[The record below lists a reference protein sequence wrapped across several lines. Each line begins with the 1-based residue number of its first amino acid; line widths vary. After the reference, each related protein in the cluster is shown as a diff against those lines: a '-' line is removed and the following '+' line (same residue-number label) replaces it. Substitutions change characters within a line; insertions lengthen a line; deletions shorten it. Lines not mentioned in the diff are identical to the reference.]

1 MFSRDA
7 LLDGIRSG
15 LVEHD
20 PDVSDSFKPHLVL
33 NDLSSGSKTLEFI
46 LNNISNCIKFRFAV
60 AFVTRSG
67 VACIHQILKEFC
79 ARGGVGE
86 ILVSRYLNFSDPT
99 AIKLLKNF
107 ENISVKFVSAQN
119 YHGKTFLF
127 EFDDYANVLIGSSN
141 LTQDALGKNTE
152 VNLATTVSKK
162 SSLYAAVDLNLVA
175 WSKSAEIIN
184 DDVLHRYSQEW
195 VKTSQQLKASNQF
208 DQEGAEES
216 TISSL
221 IPNNMQKEALYNLD
235 QIRKSGCNKSLLIS
249 ATGTGKTVLSALDA
263 KQVGAKKLLFVVH
276 RLNIAK
282 KAMAEFRRVFGN
294 EVTMGIYS
302 SGEELNTTSDYIFS
316 TVQTINSDFHI
327 RKFNKTEFD
336 YIIIDETHRA
346 GAKTY
351 QRIIDYFKPK
361 FLLGMTATPERT
373 DGFDIFSLFNH
384 SIGYEIRL
392 QKAMEADLLAPF
404 HYFGVTDITL
414 DGKQLDDKADF
425 NKLSSEQRVN
435 HIIETLNEY
444 GCDSGKPRG
453 LVFCSRID
461 EARALS
467 AAFNSRGLKSKTLT
481 GDDTEEDR
489 EEAIQR
495 LESDGSNKLDY
506 LFTVDIFNEGVD
518 IPSVNQVV
526 MLRPTTS
533 SIVFVQQLGR
543 GLRKSNN
550 KEYLT
555 VIDFIGNYQNNF
567 LIPIAL
573 FGDTSFN
580 KDKLR
585 RLLNAGS
592 SMIPGASTISF
603 TQIARDLIFKSI
615 DKTKLDTK
623 KLLKEDY
630 KLLQH
635 KLGRLPMMMDFI
647 NYQSRDPY
655 QYVENFGSLLKFSQ
669 SIDPSIVV
677 PKDQLELISYL
688 SKHVF
693 DGKRLEECIILKNM
707 FNLESV
713 SFSKIRDEVFSL
725 TKYIPSDETLLS
737 AINNIN
743 LNFATVRSGNANLRV
758 SEVCNYNL
766 LQVDGEIISK
776 SFSLLSICSSS
787 FLLSYLNDLVDC
799 GLATFFRTFDLNN
812 FIGGFKR
819 GEKYSRKDVFRI
831 LNFDK
836 RPNEQNI
843 GGYFSDGKS
852 CPIFTTYKKS
862 DNISATTKY
871 EDRFINSSHLVYMSK
886 SRRNLLSP
894 DVREISCQKQNNL
907 RIPFFAKKNDDEGT
921 DFYYL
926 GDLTALSNKFE
937 ESTMS
942 DGKGKFV
949 SVVKMEF
956 MLDKP
961 VEPRLFKYLCDFSK
975 NIY

>member
-7 LLDGIRSG
+7 LLDGVRSG

-33 NDLSSGSKTLEFI
+33 NDLSRGSKTLEFI
-46 LNNISNCIKFRFAV
+46 LNNISDCQKFRFAV

-67 VACIHQILKEFC
+67 VACIHQTLKEYC
-79 ARGGVGE
+79 ARGGSGE
-86 ILVSRYLNFSDPT
+86 ILISRYLNFSDPL

-107 ENISVKFVSAQN
+107 KNISVKFVSAQN

-127 EFDDYANVLIGSSN
+127 EFDDYANILIGSSN

-152 VNLATTVSKK
+152 VNLATTVSRK
-162 SSLYAAVDLNLVA
+162 SSLYAAIDLNLTV
-175 WSKSAEIIN
+175 WSNSAESIN
-184 DDVLHRYSQEW
+184 DQVLHRYSLDWERA
-195 VKTSQQLKASNQF
+195 SQQIKASNHLV
-208 DQEGAEES
+208 QENLGES
-216 TISSL
+216 DIRCL
-221 IPNNMQKEALYNLD
+221 VPNSMQQEALHNLD
-235 QIRKSGCNKSLLIS
+235 QIRKSGGNKSLLIS

-263 KQVGAKKLLFVVH
+263 KQAGAKKLLFVVH

-282 KAMAEFRRVFGN
+282 KALAEFRRVFGN
-294 EVTMGIYS
+294 KVTMGIYS
-302 SGEELNTTSDYIFS
+302 AGEDLNTTSDYIFS

-327 RKFNKTEFD
+327 QKFNPTEFD

-384 SIGYEIRL
+384 CIGYEIRL
-392 QKAMEADLLAPF
+392 QKAMEADLLTPF
-404 HYFGVTDITL
+404 HYFGVTDITV
-414 DGKQLDDKADF
+414 DGKQLDDKANF
-425 NKLSSEQRVN
+425 NKLSSDQRVN

-444 GCDSGKPRG
+444 GCDSGEPRG
-453 LVFCSRID
+453 LVFCSSID
-461 EARALS
+461 EAKALS
-467 AAFNSRGLKSKTLT
+467 QAFNSRGLKSMALT
-481 GDDTEEDR
+481 GNDTEEDR

-495 LESDGSNKLDY
+495 LEGNGTNKLDY

-518 IPSVNQVV
+518 IPMINQVV

-533 SIVFVQQLGR
+533 AIIFVQQLGR
-543 GLRKSNN
+543 GLRKSNS
-550 KEYLT
+550 KDYLT

-580 KDKLR
+580 KDNLR

-592 SMIPGASTISF
+592 SMIPGSSSISF
-603 TQIARDLIFKSI
+603 TPIARDLIFKSI
-615 DKTKLDTK
+615 DVTKLDTK
-623 KLLKEDY
+623 KLLKEDFRN
-630 KLLQH
+630 LQY

-647 NYQSRDPY
+647 NCQSRDPY
-655 QYVENFGSLLKFSQ
+655 QYVENFGSLLNFTQ
-669 SIDPSIVV
+669 SIDASIAVTE
-677 PKDQLELISYL
+677 DQLELLSYL
-688 SKHVF
+688 GKYVI
-693 DGKRLEECIILKNM
+693 DGKRLEECIILKNILN
-707 FNLESV
+707 FESV
-713 SFSKIRDEVFSL
+713 SFSKIRKEIFYL
-725 TKYIPSDETLLS
+725 TKYNPSDKTLLS
-737 AINNIN
+737 AIHN
-743 LNFATVRSGNANLRV
+743 LNLNYATVRSGNANLRV
-758 SEVCNYNL
+758 SEACGYKL
-766 LQVDGEIISK
+766 LEVNEEIISR
-776 SFSLLSICSSS
+776 SVSLLKICSSRL
-787 FLLSYLNDLVDC
+787 LLSYHNDLVDC
-799 GLATFFRTFDLNN
+799 GIANFLKTYDPNN
-812 FIGGFKR
+812 FIDGFKR

-843 GGYFSDGKS
+843 GGYFSDGIC

-862 DNISATTKY
+862 ENISATTKY

-886 SRRNLLSP
+886 SRRNLQSP
-894 DVREISCQKQNNL
+894 DVKEILAQKENHL

-926 GDLTALSNKFE
+926 GDLTALSSKFE

-942 DGKGKFV
+942 DGNGQFV

-961 VEPRLFKYLCDFSK
+961 VEPRLFKYLCDFSN